1 MSHSFIHIILSAV
14 ILDILQ
20 YGHPLLREECGP
32 VVHINRDILS
42 FLDDMQETLA
52 QGGIGL
58 AAPQV
63 GRPIQLVTINIPSTD
78 ATTTWLEVDGC
89 PTTLSRLMPLNFI
102 NPILHPFGKKVPYRE
117 GCLSITKVYANVMRR
132 SCVRAVLTMM
142 DGRTVTVKCNG
153 LLARCLQHEVDHLHG
168 GLFTDLV
175 SPGDHDKVI
184 RRLRL
189 THPDAFEED
198 DDSYARRMK
207 EKRRSLPEKQP
218 DVQATNLSPLLL
230 PFPKKRPGFLEEN
243 RGIHNHMERKR
254 ENQPIQSRTT
264 LPDFPEFMA
273 SNPSRNSV

>member
-89 PTTLSRLMPLNFI
+89 PTTLSRIMPLNFI
-102 NPILHPFGKKVPYRE
+102 NPNLHPFGKKVPYRE

-207 EKRRSLPEKQP
+207 EKRRAQAWKARMPQP
-218 DVQATNLSPLLL
+218 
-230 PFPKKRPGFLEEN
+230 PG
-243 RGIHNHMERKR
+243 K
-254 ENQPIQSRTT
+254 T
-264 LPDFPEFMA
+264 A
-273 SNPSRNSV
+273 

>member
-89 PTTLSRLMPLNFI
+89 
-102 NPILHPFGKKVPYRE
+102 
-117 GCLSITKVYANVMRR
+117 
-132 SCVRAVLTMM
+132 
-142 DGRTVTVKCNG
+142 
-153 LLARCLQHEVDHLHG
+153 
-168 GLFTDLV
+168 
-175 SPGDHDKVI
+175 
-184 RRLRL
+184 
-189 THPDAFEED
+189 
-198 DDSYARRMK
+198 
-207 EKRRSLPEKQP
+207 RSLPEKQP
-218 DVQATNLSPLLL
+218 DVQATNLSPLFTAL
-230 PFPKKRPGFLEEN
+230 P
-243 RGIHNHMERKR
+243 
-254 ENQPIQSRTT
+254 
-264 LPDFPEFMA
+264 
-273 SNPSRNSV
+273 

>member
-14 ILDILQ
+14 ILDIFQ

-89 PTTLSRLMPLNFI
+89 PTTLSRIMPLNFI
-102 NPILHPFGKKVPYRE
+102 NPILHPFGS
-117 GCLSITKVYANVMRR
+117 LS
-132 SCVRAVLTMM
+132 
-142 DGRTVTVKCNG
+142 
-153 LLARCLQHEVDHLHG
+153 
-168 GLFTDLV
+168 TDLV

-207 EKRRSLPEKQP
+207 EKRRAQARKARMPQP
-218 DVQATNLSPLLL
+218 
-230 PFPKKRPGFLEEN
+230 PG
-243 RGIHNHMERKR
+243 K
-254 ENQPIQSRTT
+254 T
-264 LPDFPEFMA
+264 A
-273 SNPSRNSV
+273 

>member
-89 PTTLSRLMPLNFI
+89 PTTLSRIMPLNFI

-153 LLARCLQHEVDHLHG
+153 LLARRTFDRKLELNCRKGLHHLG
-168 GLFTDLV
+168 RQVRKLAEIEGLRHAAV
-175 SPGDHDKVI
+175 
-184 RRLRL
+184 
-189 THPDAFEED
+189 
-198 DDSYARRMK
+198 
-207 EKRRSLPEKQP
+207 
-218 DVQATNLSPLLL
+218 
-230 PFPKKRPGFLEEN
+230 
-243 RGIHNHMERKR
+243 
-254 ENQPIQSRTT
+254 
-264 LPDFPEFMA
+264 LPDPRQ
-273 SNPSRNSV
+273 NPNKTSQKSA

>member
-89 PTTLSRLMPLNFI
+89 PTTLSRIMPLNFI
-102 NPILHPFGKKVPYRE
+102 NPILHPFGKKV
-117 GCLSITKVYANVMRR
+117 
-132 SCVRAVLTMM
+132 
-142 DGRTVTVKCNG
+142 D
-153 LLARCLQHEVDHLHG
+153 
-168 GLFTDLV
+168 
-175 SPGDHDKVI
+175 
-184 RRLRL
+184 
-189 THPDAFEED
+189 
-198 DDSYARRMK
+198 
-207 EKRRSLPEKQP
+207 
-218 DVQATNLSPLLL
+218 
-230 PFPKKRPGFLEEN
+230 
-243 RGIHNHMERKR
+243 RK
-254 ENQPIQSRTT
+254 
-264 LPDFPEFMA
+264 
-273 SNPSRNSV
+273 SVV

>member
-89 PTTLSRLMPLNFI
+89 PTTLSRIMPLNFI
-102 NPILHPFGKKVPYRE
+102 NPILAGI
-117 GCLSITKVYANVMRR
+117 ITF
-132 SCVRAVLTMM
+132 SRAVV
-142 DGRTVTVKCNG
+142 R
-153 LLARCLQHEVDHLHG
+153 E
-168 GLFTDLV
+168 
-175 SPGDHDKVI
+175 S
-184 RRLRL
+184 RLK
-189 THPDAFEED
+189 FW
-198 DDSYARRMK
+198 K
-207 EKRRSLPEKQP
+207 
-218 DVQATNLSPLLL
+218 TNPM
-230 PFPKKRPGFLEEN
+230 RPALE
-243 RGIHNHMERKR
+243 
-254 ENQPIQSRTT
+254 
-264 LPDFPEFMA
+264 A
-273 SNPSRNSV
+273 A

>member
-89 PTTLSRLMPLNFI
+89 PTTLSRIMPLNFI
-102 NPILHPFGKKVPYRE
+102 NPILHPFGKKVP
-117 GCLSITKVYANVMRR
+117 
-132 SCVRAVLTMM
+132 
-142 DGRTVTVKCNG
+142 
-153 LLARCLQHEVDHLHG
+153 RCLQHEVDHLHG

-207 EKRRSLPEKQP
+207 EKRRAQAWKARMPQP
-218 DVQATNLSPLLL
+218 
-230 PFPKKRPGFLEEN
+230 PG
-243 RGIHNHMERKR
+243 K
-254 ENQPIQSRTT
+254 T
-264 LPDFPEFMA
+264 A
-273 SNPSRNSV
+273 

>member
-89 PTTLSRLMPLNFI
+89 PTTLSRIMPLTFI

-153 LLARCLQHEVDHLHG
+153 LLARCLQHEADHLHG

-207 EKRRSLPEKQP
+207 EKRRAHARETRMPQPPEKQP
-218 DVQATNLSPLLL
+218 DV
-230 PFPKKRPGFLEEN
+230 
-243 RGIHNHMERKR
+243 
-254 ENQPIQSRTT
+254 
-264 LPDFPEFMA
+264 
-273 SNPSRNSV
+273 

>member
-1 MSHSFIHIILSAV
+1 M

-20 YGHPLLREECGP
+20 YGHPLLREECSS
-32 VVHINRDILS
+32 VVHINKDLLS

-63 GRPIQLVTINIPSTD
+63 GRAIQMVTINIPPTD
-78 ATTTWLEVDGC
+78 ATTTWLEVDGR
-89 PTTLSRLMPLNFI
+89 PATLAQIMPLNFI
-102 NPILHPFGKKVPYRE
+102 NPVLHPFGRNVPYRE
-117 GCLSITKVYANVMRR
+117 GCLSITKVYADVLRR
-132 SCVRAVLTMM
+132 SCVKAVLTLM
-142 DGRTVTVKCNG
+142 DGRTVTIKCNG

-175 SPGDHDKVI
+175 SPEDHDKMV

-207 EKRRSLPEKQP
+207 EERRARARDAQTPP
-218 DVQATNLSPLLL
+218 TP
-230 PFPKKRPGFLEEN
+230 
-243 RGIHNHMERKR
+243 RK
-254 ENQPIQSRTT
+254 T
-264 LPDFPEFMA
+264 A
-273 SNPSRNSV
+273 

>member
-20 YGHPLLREECGP
+20 YGYPLLREECGP

-89 PTTLSRLMPLNFI
+89 PTTLSRIMPLNFI

-132 SCVRAVLTMM
+132 SCVRAVLT
-142 DGRTVTVKCNG
+142 
-153 LLARCLQHEVDHLHG
+153 
-168 GLFTDLV
+168 
-175 SPGDHDKVI
+175 PGDHDKVI

-207 EKRRSLPEKQP
+207 EKRRAQAWKARMPQP
-218 DVQATNLSPLLL
+218 
-230 PFPKKRPGFLEEN
+230 PG
-243 RGIHNHMERKR
+243 K
-254 ENQPIQSRTT
+254 T
-264 LPDFPEFMA
+264 A
-273 SNPSRNSV
+273 